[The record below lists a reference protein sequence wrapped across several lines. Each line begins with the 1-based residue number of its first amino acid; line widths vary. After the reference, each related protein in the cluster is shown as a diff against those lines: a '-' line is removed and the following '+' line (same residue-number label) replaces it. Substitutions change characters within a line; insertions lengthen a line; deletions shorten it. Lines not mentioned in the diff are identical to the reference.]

1 MPNSASRWLRLLSSR
16 GRGGRHAVGHEAV
29 ADVSFDAGRDS
40 LISEAFGFVI
50 GRAVGS
56 NRIMFRSSRFRRS
69 ALVGSGLVAG
79 FLSKAAADAAPSPPS
94 ALAMDQQR
102 RRPVVVCGPSGVG
115 KGTLLGRL
123 MADYPDEFGFSV
135 SHTTRQP
142 RPGEQDGV
150 HYHFVSRE
158 EMETM
163 SMRARIHTRAATHTR
178 AVHHLL

>member
-1 MPNSASRWLRLLSSR
+1 M
-16 GRGGRHAVGHEAV
+16 
-29 ADVSFDAGRDS
+29 SFDAGRDS
-40 LISEAFGFVI
+40 LSEAFGHVI
-50 GRAVGS
+50 GPAS
-56 NRIMFRSSRFRRS
+56 ANRIMFRSSRFRRS

-163 SMRARIHTRAATHTR
+163 SMRAPSTREQPHTHAGRPSFALTRSRSLALSLSLALLSLSLSLQSMRAG
-178 AVHHLL
+178 L